1 MGQAWHWQPLSPV
14 TWWITGFK
22 SYLVSLTPKYFVTIP
37 QMLYSSASKRWL
49 IVISDNPEMK
59 LLVSHNHNCIFGLLY
74 KQTNKQQ
81 KLHKKPRG
89 GGKYPQTKIQ
99 TNQQAKLTKQT
110 NKHPQQLQKK
120 PVRHNRKTDG
130 NPKNSVIRECRKVG
144 IVIFILECKQTLDC
158 MSLNIGVLD
167 PWPHCVLADLQN
179 PRWNKTRAVSLD
191 LSQSIEDSSC
201 YATKFKVERTWDPCK
216 KKFISIKQQKP

>member
-1 MGQAWHWQPLSPV
+1 
-14 TWWITGFK
+14 
-22 SYLVSLTPKYFVTIP
+22 
-37 QMLYSSASKRWL
+37 MLYSSASKHWL

-89 GGKYPQTKIQ
+89 GGKYPKTKIQ

-110 NKHPQQLQKK
+110 NKQTPQQLQKK

-144 IVIFILECKQTLDC
+144 IAIFILECKQTLDC
-158 MSLNIGVLD
+158 MSLNYWGFR
-167 PWPHCVLADLQN
+167 PM
-179 PRWNKTRAVSLD
+179 
-191 LSQSIEDSSC
+191 
-201 YATKFKVERTWDPCK
+201 ATLCTCRLT
-216 KKFISIKQQKP
+216 KPQVK